1 MTSDEDRGPPAR
13 NETVRQAIRETI
25 REASLTAHEISEV
38 VGIREREVAAHLAS
52 IERGAKHSGERLLTE
67 PARCEPCGF
76 VFQTRERLTT
86 PSRCPKCK
94 SERIHPP
101 SFRLGLL

>member
-1 MTSDEDRGPPAR
+1 MASDDDRDPPAR
-13 NETVRQAIRETI
+13 GDTVRQAIREAI
-25 REASLTAHEISEV
+25 RDAALTAHEISEV

-52 IERGAKHSGERLLTE
+52 IERSAKHQSERLVVE

-76 VFQTRERLTT
+76 VFQSREKLTT

-101 SFRLGLL
+101 RFRLA

>member
-1 MTSDEDRGPPAR
+1 MTSRDDGAPPPR
-13 NETVRQAIRETI
+13 SETVRQAIREALSD
-25 REASLTAHEISEV
+25 ASLTAHEISEV

-52 IERGAKHSGERLLTE
+52 IERSAKHHGERLVVE

-76 VFQTRERLTT
+76 VFQSREKLTA

-101 SFRLGLL
+101 SFRLKPL

>member
-1 MTSDEDRGPPAR
+1 MTSRDDGVPAR
-13 NETVRQAIRETI
+13 GETVRQAIREALSG
-25 REASLTAHEISEV
+25 ASLSAHEISEV
-38 VGIREREVAAHLAS
+38 VGIKEREVAAHLAS
-52 IERGAKHSGERLLTE
+52 IERSAKHHGERLVVE

-76 VFQTRERLTT
+76 VFQNREKLTA

-101 SFRLGLL
+101 RFRLKAL

>member
-1 MTSDEDRGPPAR
+1 MTSKEDGAPAR
-13 NETVRQAIRETI
+13 NETVRQAIREAI
-25 REASLTAHEISEV
+25 RDAALTVHEISEV
-38 VGIREREVAAHLAS
+38 VSIREREVAGHLAS
-52 IERGAKHSGERLLTE
+52 IERSAKHQGERLVVE

-76 VFQTRERLTT
+76 VFQSREKLTT

-101 SFRLGLL
+101 RFRLA